1 MTKNSKVF
9 TTSIVFGNEKVIELG
24 AKGFTRNEYIQLF
37 FGKKTHVPHFYQNVG
52 REIEGQT
59 QKTAEI
65 IKMTTEKATA
75 QKPTEQEK
83 IVEFA

>member
-1 MTKNSKVF
+1 MSTFSY
-9 TTSIVFGNEKVIELG
+9 SS
-24 AKGFTRNEYIQLF
+24 A
-37 FGKKTHVPHFYQNVG
+37 KKTHVQHFYQNVG